1 MSIETTTT
9 TAGRAPAAVR
19 FGGIPL
25 RNTRNVLSRDTR
37 LCHLLI
43 ADGKLGKTTLAASLD
58 ALTRETLGKPSLFI
72 AVEQGEGGG
81 TMSVQDAGVDY
92 VCPETQAEFDAILAE
107 LSSDSKYGGVIL
119 DSGTEAINRIIK
131 PYALT
136 FPSRERHAVRTMGVP
151 DRGDYQ
157 SMGEFMRQRVNRLI
171 DLTVKRDLRLRK
183 HFVMTT
189 RLREKVDQDSGAI
202 TFIGPDLPGALAQNI
217 VGMFQTVSRIVS
229 KASVEDVGGKK
240 LRVTKRVL
248 LSRPDSVTPLGDRMK
263 VFPEELP
270 LTKDDGSF
278 VGYLDIW
285 KQYWLPRIEE
295 IEAAGGVPAET
306 QAGA

>member
-1 MSIETTTT
+1 
-9 TAGRAPAAVR
+9 
-19 FGGIPL
+19 
-25 RNTRNVLSRDTR
+25 
-37 LCHLLI
+37 
-43 ADGKLGKTTLAASLD
+43 
-58 ALTRETLGKPSLFI
+58 
-72 AVEQGEGGG
+72 
-81 TMSVQDAGVDY
+81 MSVQSANVDY
-92 VCPETQAEFDAILAE
+92 VCPETQAEFDAILSE
-107 LSSDSKYGGVIL
+107 LSSDSKYGGIIL

-171 DLTVKRDLRLRK
+171 DLTVKRDVRLRK

-189 RLREKVDQDSGAI
+189 RLREKVDQDSGAV

-217 VGMFQTVSRIVS
+217 VGMFQTVSRIMS
-229 KASVEDVGGKK
+229 KASVHDVDGKK
-240 LRVTKRVL
+240 LRVMRRVL

-270 LTKDDGSF
+270 LTREDGSY

-285 KQYWLPRIEE
+285 NEYWLPRIEE
-295 IEAAGGVPAET
+295 IETAGIVPEEP
-306 QAGA
+306 QVGA